1 MISQRSLINQTG
13 LNVIK
18 AKAQPA
24 NPMATNVMDVAL
36 TMGLANPIT
45 TRNVT
50 CCVTSFVN
58 KWVIP
63 QSTVF
68 NSSPKIFTV
77 NCVTSSNGK
86 DKTWLMDSAAFH
98 NITGDLANLS
108 IHSEYDGTDEVI
120 LGDGSGLTV
129 SHIGSLESHSPNH
142 TFILSDT
149 LCVPNLSK
157 NLIYVH
163 HLTKQNNIVI
173 EFHHFHFFVKD
184 KITEAI
190 LL

>member
-1 MISQRSLINQTG
+1 MNS
-13 LNVIK
+13 
-18 AKAQPA
+18 
-24 NPMATNVMDVAL
+24 AT
-36 TMGLANPIT
+36 
-45 TRNVT
+45 
-50 CCVTSFVN
+50 S
-58 KWVIP
+58 
-63 QSTVF
+63 
-68 NSSPKIFTV
+68 
-77 NCVTSSNGK
+77 
-86 DKTWLMDSAAFH
+86 H

-129 SHIGSLESHSPNH
+129 SHIDSLESHSPNH

-173 EFHHFHFFVKD
+173 EFHPFHFFIKD